1 MVPLP
6 DASPVICTSRMKV
19 PVLLTFTGACQVAP
33 LSLEKVTWRAPL
45 PTLKLF
51 HETYIRPKNG
61 DDGLLSAQ
69 PDSRSSPP
77 EVWTQK
83 WVQLVGSSGVV
94 DLYPPKV
101 QLPFPSSQTVN
112 HVWVGLLYR
121 ITGSPKVF
129 AKGLRPLA
137 LVTRVK
143 VVPPSVEHDKPEMSI
158 GFDATSRESLK
169 ATQISSGLSGLA
181 VVYVSD

>member
-1 MVPLP
+1 MAPLP
-6 DASPVICTSRMKV
+6 DASPVICTLRMNA

-33 LSLEKVTWRAPL
+33 LSLEKVTWRAPP

-61 DDGLLSAQ
+61 EDELLSAQ

-77 EVWTQK
+77 LECTQK
-83 WVQLVGSSGVV
+83 CVQLFGSEGLV

-101 QLPFPSSQTVN
+101 QLPFPSSHTVN

-121 ITGSPKVF
+121 ITGSPNVL
-129 AKGLRPLA
+129 AKGP
-137 LVTRVK
+137 
-143 VVPPSVEHDKPEMSI
+143 
-158 GFDATSRESLK
+158 
-169 ATQISSGLSGLA
+169 
-181 VVYVSD
+181 

>member
-6 DASPVICTSRMKV
+6 DMSPVICTSRMKV
-19 PVLLTFTGACQVAP
+19 LVTLTGACHVAP
-33 LSLEKVTWRAPL
+33 LSVVKVTSRAPP
-45 PTLKLF
+45 PTLKSF
-51 HETYIRPKNG
+51 QETYMFPKCG
-61 DDGLLSAQ
+61 EEGLLSAQ

-77 EVWTQK
+77 LECTQK
-83 WVQLVGSSGVV
+83 WVQLFGSVGLV

-101 QLPFPSSQTVN
+101 QPAFPSSQTVN

-121 ITGSPKVF
+121 ITGSPKVL

-143 VVPPSVEHDKPEMSI
+143 VMPPSVEHDKPDMSI
-158 GFDATSRESLK
+158 GFDATSRE
-169 ATQISSGLSGLA
+169 
-181 VVYVSD
+181 

>member
-19 PVLLTFTGACQVAP
+19 LVLLTFTGACQVAP

-77 EVWTQK
+77 LVWTQK
-83 WVQLVGSSGVV
+83 CVQLFGSVGLV

-101 QLPFPSSQTVN
+101 QLPFPSSHTVN

-121 ITGSPKVF
+121 ITGSPKVL
-129 AKGLRPLA
+129 AKGPCPPLVA
-137 LVTRVK
+137 TRVQ
-143 VVPPSVEHDKPEMSI
+143 VKP
-158 GFDATSRESLK
+158 
-169 ATQISSGLSGLA
+169 
-181 VVYVSD
+181 